1 MFWRKV
7 ELYINDLFNF
17 DLTID
22 GEEVDV
28 YYFSRC
34 RKVKDASFYDGNASS
49 LSILHFD
56 DEALSLSGDVRVLDR
71 CQLELSLDISRR
83 VRNAL
88 INNLDSVIS
97 FVNAHREL
105 CFPAEEAPSFDTGEI
120 ACRQLEVLWKL
131 DCQNASFINRNG
143 HFERHVEDGELLHGM
158 IVGSDFTI
166 SRFDR
171 S

>member
-17 DLTID
+17 YLTID

-34 RKVKDASFYDGNASS
+34 RKVKEASFYDGNASS

-56 DEALSLSGDVRVLDR
+56 DEALSLADDVRVLDR
-71 CQLELSLDISRR
+71 RQLELSLDISRR
-83 VRNAL
+83 VSNAL

-97 FVNAHREL
+97 FIDAHGEL

-120 ACRQLEVLWKL
+120 ACRQLEVFWKF
-131 DCQNASFINRNG
+131 DCHNAAFIDGYR
-143 HFERHVEDGELLHGM
+143 HFESHVEDGKLLDCM
-158 IVGSDFTI
+158 VISSDFAI
-166 SRFDR
+166 GGFYIG
-171 S
+171 